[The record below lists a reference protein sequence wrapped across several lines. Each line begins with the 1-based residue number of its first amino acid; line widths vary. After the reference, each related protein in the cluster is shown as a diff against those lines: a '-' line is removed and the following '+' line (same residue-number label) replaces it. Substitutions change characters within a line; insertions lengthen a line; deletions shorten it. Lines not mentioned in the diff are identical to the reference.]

1 MTTLADIHEHDESPL
16 AQATESAIAADRK
29 ETLREQVHEKTHGQT
44 TVHGHEMDRSDIVK
58 FTGLIAFFAL
68 LAIIIYFAWPWIAD
82 AFEEGGVERMVER
95 LQNAGPAGVFILLGM
110 QFLQII
116 VAFIPGEIVQL
127 AAGLMYGPIAGS
139 FIILLGCLF
148 SAAIIYKLV
157 HVLGAPFVQG
167 MVSTEHLE
175 KFRRFEESGKL
186 DTVVFILFLIPAMP
200 KDVFTYLVPLTDMDM
215 KRFLTLTTIGRI
227 PGVVASTYI
236 ASAWAAGNTV
246 GSVVVG
252 VVALSIALCAF
263 VFRDKILTMEFLHR
277 KQAGGES
284 DGR

>member
-1 MTTLADIHEHDESPL
+1 MLDAQPSERGEASKREES
-16 AQATESAIAADRK
+16 
-29 ETLREQVHEKTHGQT
+29 LRERVHERREELREEVHDKTHGPT
-44 TVHGHEMDRSDIVK
+44 TVHGHEMDRSDIIK
-58 FTGLIAFFAL
+58 FTGLIAFLAL
-68 LAIIIYFAWPWIAD
+68 VVVIVVLVWPMITD
-82 AFEEGGVERMVER
+82 AFEEGGVERLVER
-95 LQNAGPAGVFILLGM
+95 LQNAGPVGVFILLGM

-116 VAFIPGEIVQL
+116 VAFIPGEVVQL

-139 FIILLGCLF
+139 LIILVGCLF

-157 HVLGAPFVQG
+157 HALGAPFVQG

-175 KFRRFEESGKL
+175 KFRRFEQSGKL

-215 KRFLTLTTIGRI
+215 KRFLMLTTIGRI

-236 ASAWAAGNTV
+236 ASAWADGNVV

-252 VVALSIALCAF
+252 VVVLLIALCAF
-263 VFRDKILTMEFLHR
+263 LFRDKIMNMDFLHR
-277 KQAGGES
+277 KHAGGEN